1 MDNRV
6 ENEQAWK
13 VPLADLEKT
22 NYNLDVK
29 NPHTP
34 EAEHTLSSAEL
45 LALLHESF
53 AKSDALL
60 NQLKRE
66 LGQ

>member
-1 MDNRV
+1 MLPRS
-6 ENEQAWK
+6 QGFSYGSKIATASK
-13 VPLADLEKT
+13 RSG
-22 NYNLDVK
+22 DVK